1 MMQLYLCEKPSQ
13 ARDIAA
19 ILGARDKGEG
29 CYKGAGVMVTW
40 CIGHLLEMAPP
51 EAYDPAFKRWELAHL
66 PIIPGQWRLEVTE
79 RGKGQFK
86 AVKAALSQAR
96 EVVLATDADRE
107 GETIG
112 REVLERCGWRGP
124 VQRLWLSA
132 LDAASIRKAL
142 ANLLPG
148 AKTEPLYRAGLARAR
163 ADWLVGMNLSRL
175 YTLLGRRSG
184 DDGVIS
190 VGRVQTPTLKLVVE
204 RDREI
209 EGFKPVAFYV
219 LEAELRA
226 RAGSF
231 KARWQPPAQA
241 CDSEGRCLR
250 REAAAAAARKIE
262 GRQGRI
268 TRAETERKKEGPP
281 LPFDLGTLQQE
292 ASRRFSMT
300 AQQVL
305 DIAQSLYETHKATT
319 YPRTDC
325 PYLPE
330 SQHAEAR
337 AVLQALASSDAE
349 IKSLVSGADAGLCSR
364 AWNDT
369 RITAH
374 HAIIPTSARV
384 DLQRMTADERRLYD
398 LIRRRY
404 LAQFY
409 PDHQYDQ
416 TTIEVLIED
425 ETFKATGRVARIPGW
440 RVVMESLPVEEL
452 AGDEDESAHQ
462 VLPPVVKDDA
472 VQVTG
477 VNIDARKT
485 KPPPRYSDGTLIAA
499 MKSVAKLVQD
509 PALKAV
515 LKETAG
521 IGTEATRPG
530 IIETLL
536 KRGFLV
542 RKGKK
547 QLLSTDIGRRLID
560 TLPQV
565 VTDPATTARW
575 EQALDEIAQGR
586 RGLDEFMAAQ
596 SQWLTGLVQ
605 SGKEAAPIPVP
616 RPATEQQAAAI
627 PCPTCGKPMARRK
640 GKEGWFWGCSGYPE
654 CRSTLPDTD
663 GKPGVRSE
671 RVAAVARKP
680 IPERKVSSS
689 GAVTCPTCQQGT
701 LVLRTLKEGKN
712 AGKQFYGCI
721 RFPHCRHFAWTASR

>member
-1 MMQLYLCEKPSQ
+1 MTQLYLCEKPSQ

-51 EAYDPAFKRWELAHL
+51 EAYDPAFKRWELSHL
-66 PIIPGQWRLEVTE
+66 PIIPGQWTLEVTE

-86 AVKAALSQAR
+86 AVKTALSQAK

-124 VQRLWLSA
+124 VRRLWLSA

-148 AKTEPLYRAGLARAR
+148 AKTEPLYRAGLGRAR

-184 DDGVIS
+184 GDAVIS

-209 EGFKPVAFYV
+209 EGFKPVAFHV

-231 KARWQPPAQA
+231 KARWQPPAA
-241 CDSEGRCLR
+241 VCDAEGRCLR
-250 REAAAAAARKIE
+250 REAAAAVARKIE

-337 AVLQALASSDAE
+337 GVLQALASSDAE
-349 IKSLVSGADAGLCSR
+349 MASLVQGADIGLRSR

-374 HAIIPTSARV
+374 HAIIPTSAGVEIKRLSV
-384 DLQRMTADERRLYD
+384 DERLLYD

-425 ETFKATGRVARIPGW
+425 ETFKASGRVARIPGW
-440 RVVMESLPVEEL
+440 RTVMESLPAEDS
-452 AGDEDESAHQ
+452 GDEEEANQ
-462 VLPPVVKDDA
+462 PLPPVAKDEM

-499 MKSVAKLVQD
+499 MKSVAKFVKD

-521 IGTEATRPG
+521 IGTEATRPS

-547 QLLSTDIGRRLID
+547 QLISTDIGRHLID

-575 EQALDEIAQGR
+575 EQALDEIAQGKS
-586 RGLDEFMAAQ
+586 GLNEFMTAQ
-596 SQWLTGLVQ
+596 TQWLTGLVQ

-627 PCPTCGKPMARRK
+627 PCSICGKPMARRK
-640 GKEGWFWGCSGYPE
+640 GKEGWFWGCTGYPE
-654 CRSTLPDTD
+654 CRSTLPDAD
-663 GKPGVRSE
+663 GKPGMRAPKP
-671 RVAAVARKP
+671 AAVHSKP
-680 IPERKVSSS
+680 TPEKTATGTIV
-689 GAVTCPTCQQGT
+689 CPTCKEGE
-701 LVLRTLKEGKN
+701 LVLRTLKDGKN
-712 AGKQFYGCI
+712 SGKQFLGCT
-721 RFPHCRHFAWTASR
+721 RFPTCRHFAWTAGS